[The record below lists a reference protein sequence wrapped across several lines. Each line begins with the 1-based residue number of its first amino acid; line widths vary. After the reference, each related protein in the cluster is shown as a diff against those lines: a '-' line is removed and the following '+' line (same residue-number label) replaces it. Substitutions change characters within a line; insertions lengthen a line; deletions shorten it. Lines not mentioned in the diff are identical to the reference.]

1 MVFSLLEI
9 QTSDK
14 KLAVLVDPDKWSN
27 VDQMSDLVS
36 AINSSNVDLVLVG
49 GSFMAND
56 LFENTIAFL
65 KRKTAAP
72 VIIFPG
78 NGMQIS
84 SQADGILLLSLISGR
99 NSEFLIGQHVVAAP
113 AIARSGIS
121 VLPTGYLL
129 IEGGKSTAA

>member
-1 MVFSLLEI
+1 MLEI

-65 KRKTAAP
+65 KRKTA
-72 VIIFPG
+72 
-78 NGMQIS
+78 
-84 SQADGILLLSLISGR
+84 
-99 NSEFLIGQHVVAAP
+99 
-113 AIARSGIS
+113 
-121 VLPTGYLL
+121 
-129 IEGGKSTAA
+129 

>member
-1 MVFSLLEI
+1 MLEI

-84 SQADGILLLSLISGR
+84 SQEIGR
-99 NSEFLIGQHVVAAP
+99 ASCRERV
-113 AIARSGIS
+113 
-121 VLPTGYLL
+121 
-129 IEGGKSTAA
+129 